1 MVNQEE
7 KEQVKSILL
16 DHDGADNKITAREID
31 DELGL
36 DSVGSFPNTRAAIRE
51 LLFEDQIPVIG
62 TTQGYYVAESEEQV
76 DEYIESLEGRIMEIT
91 ERKFA
96 ITRAADNWEPEL
108 PESDSDLL

>member
-1 MVNQEE
+1 MSEEE

-16 DHDGADNKITAREID
+16 DHEGEDNKITAREID
-31 DELGL
+31 EEVGL

-62 TTQGYYVAESEEQV
+62 TTQGYYVAESQDQV
-76 DEYIESLEGRIMEIT
+76 DEYIEGLEGRIMEIT

-96 ITRAADNWEPEL
+96 ITRAAENWEPEL

>member
-1 MVNQEE
+1 MVSEE
-7 KEQVKSILL
+7 EREQVKAILEE
-16 DHDGADNKITAREID
+16 HTGEDNKITAREID
-31 DELGL
+31 DELDL

-51 LLFEDQIPVIG
+51 LLFEHQIPIIG
-62 TTQGYYVAESEEQV
+62 TTQGYYIAESQEQV

-96 ITRAADNWEPEL
+96 ITRAAENWEPEL